1 MKIWSICFKCR
12 TWRSI
17 SKHYDL
23 LKPSNASMKIRD
35 SKTGVFIENV
45 TEMYVRDAQ
54 EVMDLMTMGS
64 RARTTG
70 ATPMN
75 AASSR
80 SHGVFMLIL
89 SQTNT
94 KSGTKKVSKLMM
106 IDLAGSEKVSKTG
119 ATGMLLKE
127 AQKINQS

>member
-94 KSGTKKVSKLMM
+94 KSGT
-106 IDLAGSEKVSKTG
+106 
-119 ATGMLLKE
+119 TGMLLKE
-127 AQKINQS
+127 AQKINQSPFALGNVMGLFNHLFII